1 MAMAF
6 SAPGLAR
13 RIPYT
18 RSPLLFCIRKA
29 RLQSS
34 VAIRF
39 AAESGILC
47 KEEDK
52 DCISFA
58 LRRKEI
64 ERTDSSIPQWKT
76 LSSEDVGIDTS
87 MISKPTRLVLNGL
100 RKQGYEVYLVGGC
113 VRDLVLR
120 RIPKDFDIIT
130 SAQLKEVRKIF
141 TRSLIVGKRFPICHV
156 YVLNTIIEVSSFST
170 SGSRNGFNNYITKP
184 SNLNEP
190 DYIRWK
196 NCSQRDFTIN
206 SLMYDPYKKIVY
218 DYLGAMEDI
227 RKSKVR
233 TIKPANLSFTEDCAR
248 ILRAVRIAA
257 RLGFCFTRD
266 IALSIKELSC
276 SVLKLDKVSAIP
288 ANYGFDISLGQFSI
302 YLLILQG
309 RILMEMNYM
318 LAFGSAEASLRL
330 LWRFGLLEI
339 LLPIQASYFVS
350 QGFRRRDASSNMLL
364 ILLSNLDKF
373 VAPNRP
379 CHSSLWIA
387 LLAFHKALVDQ
398 PQDPVVVAAFSLA
411 VHSGGSLYEAIEI
424 AQNISQPH
432 ASFHEIVESNHKE
445 SDYSLLEQ
453 VVDLAV
459 SVDAVIC
466 KMTNKQY
473 VSQAMIKYP
482 QAPWSDL
489 VFIPQALSMR
499 VRAIFGCVRS
509 NERGPIP
516 KRSRTINHD
525 SLAMGILPEV
535 RHVFARIV
543 FDTVFPRKQNGQ
555 FNNVEP
561 TKR

>member
-6 SAPGLAR
+6 SATGLAQ
-13 RIPYT
+13 RIPYS

-29 RLQSS
+29 RVQSS
-34 VAIRF
+34 VAIGS
-39 AAESGILC
+39 AAESAILC
-47 KEEDK
+47 KEQDK

-64 ERTDSSIPQWKT
+64 KQSDSSIPQWKA
-76 LSSEDVGIDTS
+76 LSSEDLGIDSS
-87 MISKPTRLVLNGL
+87 MISKATRVVLDGL

-113 VRDLVLR
+113 VRDLILK
-120 RIPKDFDIIT
+120 RIPKDFDVIT

-141 TRSLIVGKRFPICHV
+141 ARCLVVGKRFPICHV
-156 YVLNTIIEVSSFST
+156 HVSGTFVEVSSFST
-170 SGSRNGFNNYITKP
+170 SGSRNGFNNYINKP
-184 SNLNEP
+184 SNLSEP
-190 DYIRWK
+190 DYIRWE
-196 NCSQRDFTIN
+196 NCSRRDFTIN
-206 SLMYDPYKKIVY
+206 SLMYDPYNKVVY

-233 TIKPANLSFTEDCAR
+233 TVKPANLSFTEDCAR
-248 ILRAVRIAA
+248 ILRGVRIAA
-257 RLGFCFTRD
+257 RLGFHFTKD

-276 SVLKLDKVSAIP
+276 SVLKLDK
-288 ANYGFDISLGQFSI
+288 
-302 YLLILQG
+302 G
-309 RILMEMNYM
+309 RLLMEMNYM

-350 QGFRRRDASSNMLL
+350 QGFRRRDARSNMLL
-364 ILLSNLDKF
+364 ILFSNLDKL

-398 PQDPVVVAAFSLA
+398 PQDPVVVAALSLA
-411 VHSGGSLYEAIEI
+411 INNGGSLFEAVEI

-445 SDYSLLEQ
+445 SDYSLAEQ
-453 VVDLAV
+453 VIDLAD
-459 SVDAVIC
+459 SVNTVLW
-466 KMTNKQY
+466 KMTNSQY

-489 VFIPQALSMR
+489 VFISQPLSTS
-499 VRAIFGCVRS
+499 VCKIFECIRS
-509 NERGPIP
+509 YNGNVSVP
-516 KRSRTINHD
+516 KISRINHYA
-525 SLAMGILPEV
+525 LARGNLPEV
-535 RHVFARIV
+535 RHAFARIV
-543 FDTVFPRKQNGQ
+543 FDTVYPRNQNGQ

-561 TKR
+561 NER

>member
-6 SAPGLAR
+6 SATGLAQ
-13 RIPYT
+13 RIPYS

-29 RLQSS
+29 RVQSS
-34 VAIRF
+34 VAIGS
-39 AAESGILC
+39 AAESAILC
-47 KEEDK
+47 KEQDK

-64 ERTDSSIPQWKT
+64 KQSDSSIPQWKA
-76 LSSEDVGIDTS
+76 LSSEDLGIDSS
-87 MISKPTRLVLNGL
+87 MISKATRVVLDGL

-113 VRDLVLR
+113 VRDLILK
-120 RIPKDFDIIT
+120 RIPKDFDVIT

-141 TRSLIVGKRFPICHV
+141 ARCLVVGKRFPICHV
-156 YVLNTIIEVSSFST
+156 HVSGTFVEVSSFST
-170 SGSRNGFNNYITKP
+170 SGSRNGFNNYINKP
-184 SNLNEP
+184 SNLSEP
-190 DYIRWK
+190 DYIRWE
-196 NCSQRDFTIN
+196 NCSRRDFTIN
-206 SLMYDPYKKIVY
+206 SLMYDPYNKVVY

-233 TIKPANLSFTEDCAR
+233 TVKPANLSFTEDCAR
-248 ILRAVRIAA
+248 ILRGVRIAA
-257 RLGFCFTRD
+257 RLGFHFTKD

-276 SVLKLDKVSAIP
+276 SVLKLDK
-288 ANYGFDISLGQFSI
+288 
-302 YLLILQG
+302 G
-309 RILMEMNYM
+309 RLLMEMNYM

-339 LLPIQASYFVS
+339 LLPIQVYAASYFVS
-350 QGFRRRDASSNMLL
+350 QGFRRRDARSNMLL
-364 ILLSNLDKF
+364 ILFSNLDKL

-398 PQDPVVVAAFSLA
+398 PQDPVVVAALSLA
-411 VHSGGSLYEAIEI
+411 INNGGSLFEAVEI

-445 SDYSLLEQ
+445 SDYSLAEQ
-453 VVDLAV
+453 VIDLAD
-459 SVDAVIC
+459 SVNTVLW
-466 KMTNKQY
+466 KMTNSQY

-489 VFIPQALSMR
+489 VFISQPLSTS
-499 VRAIFGCVRS
+499 VCKIFECIRS
-509 NERGPIP
+509 YNGNVSVP
-516 KRSRTINHD
+516 KISRINHYA
-525 SLAMGILPEV
+525 LARGNLPEV
-535 RHVFARIV
+535 RHAFARIV
-543 FDTVFPRKQNGQ
+543 FDTVYPRNQNGQ

-561 TKR
+561 NER